1 MRTKQ
6 LDALAVRAQIIEL
19 FTDLPVPPEMRDL
32 LDLHRE
38 MNLLMTDLIQDSPC
52 SHKETFRWN
61 TSEGEERCGLCGRA
75 V

>member
-6 LDALAVRAQIIEL
+6 LDALAVRAQINEL
-19 FTDLPVPPEMRDL
+19 FTDLPAEPEMRDL
-32 LDLHRE
+32 IDLFHG
-38 MNLLMTDLIQDSPC
+38 MNLLMADLIQDSPC